1 MRRRA
6 EQGQGGHQG
15 EDREDQQTDA
25 VQHDGRELP
34 VVDDE
39 RFLFTGLDCLSNQP
53 GQGRTLTQNYRDQEW
68 PLT

>member
-1 MRRRA
+1 MRGRA

-39 RFLFTGLDCLSNQP
+39 GFLFIVLDCLSDQP
-53 GQGRTLTQNYRDQEW
+53 GQGRAVRQN
-68 PLT
+68 